1 MKDKVIS
8 KKQIIKKFIAL
19 LTFVFIVIHWFT
31 EFDILFLILFLI
43 FIFYLIDK
51 S

>member
-8 KKQIIKKFIAL
+8 KKQIIKKIIAL
-19 LTFVFIVIHWFT
+19 LTLVFIIIHWFT
-31 EFDILFLILFLI
+31 EFDILLLILFLI